1 MDNNNN
7 SYSYYPFRHLQDIF
21 DVPLVIQLTDDEK
34 FLWRDLSLEEAHH
47 MALENAK
54 EIIAIGFDI
63 KKTFIFTD
71 LNYISQSRDFLSNI
85 LKIQK
90 CVNLNQA
97 RKVFGFEDTDNIGM
111 LGESSR
117 GVAIVTNPER
127 VFLNN

>member
-1 MDNNNN
+1 
-7 SYSYYPFRHLQDIF
+7 
-21 DVPLVIQLTDDEK
+21 
-34 FLWRDLSLEEAHH
+34 

-71 LNYISQSRDFLSNI
+71 LNYISQSKAFLSNV

-97 RKVFGFEDTDNIGM
+97 RKVFGFVDTDNIGM
-111 LGESSR
+111 YMYL
-117 GVAIVTNPER
+117 
-127 VFLNN
+127 FNNSV